1 MGEAVKHGAITFL
14 NMMSQ
19 FATPYYCIMFV
30 HHTVAFIPLVIMP
43 CIIKESLKMKTEALK
58 HSPLLQTGNGWGLKI
73 TQG

>member
-14 NMMSQ
+14 NMSQ
-19 FATPYYCIMFV
+19 FATPYYCIIFV

-58 HSPLLQTGNGWGLKI
+58 QGGGKKIPPLE
-73 TQG
+73 

>member
-30 HHTVAFIPLVIMP
+30 HHTVAFMP

-58 HSPLLQTGNGWGLKI
+58 QGGGKKIPPLE
-73 TQG
+73 

>member
-58 HSPLLQTGNGWGLKI
+58 QGGGKKIHPLE
-73 TQG
+73 

>member
-43 CIIKESLKMKTEALK
+43 CIIKSLKMKTEALK
-58 HSPLLQTGNGWGLKI
+58 QGGGKKIPPLE
-73 TQG
+73 